1 MSDNPA
7 APERNR
13 HHTETYRSLDDFLD
27 QFRYDPDYP
36 STVKVED
43 YRQTDLWKEF
53 EHGI

>member
-1 MSDNPA
+1 MSRESD
-7 APERNR
+7 EVG
-13 HHTETYRSLDDFLD
+13 EEQFWD